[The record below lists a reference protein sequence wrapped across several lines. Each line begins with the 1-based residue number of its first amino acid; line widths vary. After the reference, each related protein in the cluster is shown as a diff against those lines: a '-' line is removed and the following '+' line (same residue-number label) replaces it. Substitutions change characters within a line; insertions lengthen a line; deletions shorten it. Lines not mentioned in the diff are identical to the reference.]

1 MEVKVG
7 ENLATNVFVKGQH
20 PKKIDFGKMLVN
32 VR

>member
-7 ENLATNVFVKGQH
+7 EKLATKKIVQGQH